1 MINGLDHVHIM
12 CGDVE
17 KSVKYF
23 EDVFGGKV
31 ESRGELRGFPMIRM
45 DVKGVFI
52 NFMGTDP
59 KAMALEAG
67 KGSRGLDHFGFNV
80 KGLEKTV
87 EDLKKKGAKISAGP
101 GVTPA
106 GVKFAFIDGPEGI
119 RIELVERKG

>member
-1 MINGLDHVHIM
+1 MINGLDHVHIL

-45 DVKGVFI
+45 DVKGVFV
-52 NFMGTDP
+52 NLMGTDP
-59 KAMALEAG
+59 KAVALEVG

-106 GVKFAFIDGPEGI
+106 GVKFAFVDGPEGI
-119 RIELVERKG
+119 RIELVERE

>member
-1 MINGLDHVHIM
+1 MINGLDHVHIL

-31 ESRGELRGFPMIRM
+31 ESRGELRGLPMVRM

-52 NFMGTDP
+52 NVMGTDP
-59 KAMALEAG
+59 KAGMLEVG
-67 KGSRGLDHFGFNV
+67 KGSRGLDHFGFTV
-80 KGLEKTV
+80 KELEKTV
-87 EDLKKKGAKISAGP
+87 EDLRKRGAKISSGP
-101 GVTPA
+101 SVTPA

-119 RIELVERKG
+119 RIELVER

>member
-1 MINGLDHVHIM
+1 MINGLDHLHFL

-17 KSVKYF
+17 KSVKFF

-45 DVKGVFI
+45 EVKGVFVNI
-52 NFMGTDP
+52 MGTDP
-59 KAMALEAG
+59 KAAMLEVG
-67 KGSRGLDHFGFNV
+67 KGSRGLDHFGFRV
-80 KGLEKTV
+80 KGLEKMV
-87 EDLKKKGAKISAGP
+87 EELKKRGAKISSGP

-119 RIELVERKG
+119 RIELVER